1 MGIFDFFKKSESNQ
15 KSSRSLK
22 LSESEISEMQK
33 KYALIVPIWA
43 KSRTVLADWELE
55 NNGDMYSQINFLCK
69 EFGIYL
75 ESAEMLST
83 PAMVYLSIYIHKTK
97 EYRDKF
103 SNEEEME
110 AAWWGKKFDTDLQMI
125 YFAFYNFES
134 ELAKWGIKHNS
145 SVWKNNDGEVVK
157 ESMGFDPFVISKLKN
172 IITQL
177 LILMKD
183 SHKLVMDGYR
193 YFSDKGLLPNE
204 ERGKYWNHKHL
215 EDPIYLGGNGARES
229 FT

>member
-75 ESAEMLST
+75 ESAEMLS
-83 PAMVYLSIYIHKTK
+83 
-97 EYRDKF
+97 
-103 SNEEEME
+103 
-110 AAWWGKKFDTDLQMI
+110 
-125 YFAFYNFES
+125 
-134 ELAKWGIKHNS
+134 
-145 SVWKNNDGEVVK
+145 
-157 ESMGFDPFVISKLKN
+157 
-172 IITQL
+172 
-177 LILMKD
+177 
-183 SHKLVMDGYR
+183 
-193 YFSDKGLLPNE
+193 
-204 ERGKYWNHKHL
+204 
-215 EDPIYLGGNGARES
+215 
-229 FT
+229 